1 MRNLSFKA
9 TEEEL
14 KRHFEGANGGKKKGE
29 GPTVTDVHIL
39 KRPDGRRV
47 GCAFVQVRTR
57 KKDRCR
63 LACLLEN
70 CTRNVIQIS
79 KRLGRR
85 ITLFFSLS
93 SLSTPSVSQMLS
105 FGCQMGDPAEAAEAI
120 RRTNGSDLGGR
131 RIAVDWAV
139 GKKEYQGSQE
149 QQQNSVKK
157 DTKEEPEEEEE
168 EAVEVKPEVKEEEKS
183 ESEDDEDDEDDVED
197 ETDEEDDEGPPS
209 PKKRREDWPETGHDV
224 GENKTVFVRNM
235 VRPHNRLANNF
246 FCHFCLFFPFQ
257 SFDSSEE
264 SLRDLCSRRFG
275 RALFARAVVDRE
287 TGHPRGTA

>member
-1 MRNLSFKA
+1 
-9 TEEEL
+9 
-14 KRHFEGANGGKKKGE
+14 
-29 GPTVTDVHIL
+29 
-39 KRPDGRRV
+39 
-47 GCAFVQVRTR
+47 
-57 KKDRCR
+57 
-63 LACLLEN
+63 
-70 CTRNVIQIS
+70 
-79 KRLGRR
+79 
-85 ITLFFSLS
+85 
-93 SLSTPSVSQMLS
+93 MLS
-105 FGCQMGDPAEAAEAI
+105 FLSQMGDPAEAAEAI

-157 DTKEEPEEEEE
+157 DIKEEPEEEE
-168 EAVEVKPEVKEEEKS
+168 EAVEVKPEVKEEEESQS
-183 ESEDDEDDEDDVED
+183 EDEEDDDDEDDEDDVED

-224 GENKTVFVRNM
+224 GENKTVFVRNI
-235 VRPHNRLANNF
+235 VRQTTGCRITF
-246 FCHFCLFFPFQ
+246 FCYFILIFPFQ